1 MKSKSLPKCG
11 ITGAT
16 GVLGR
21 RIIKKLPYK
30 FFVFKNNI
38 ENYKKV
44 QKWINSN
51 KLDIVLHLAA
61 VVPTNKVN
69 KNFKKAKSVNIHGT
83 KNLVKA
89 ILKTTNPPKWV
100 FYASTSHVYPSTF
113 IKKKFSEKYKVKPYS
128 LYGKT
133 KLGGEKIIEKN
144 FQNKKINFCI
154 GRIFSFTD
162 QNQKKPFVIPSLKSK
177 IQGTKQK
184 KLKLSNLNHYR
195 DFLSTE
201 DIALA
206 IKILSKYCKKGIY
219 NIGSG
224 KEINLKN
231 IAEIIAKKYKK
242 KISFEKDN
250 KPTFLISN
258 SRKLKRLGWKPKKFK
273 NTINY
278 FYSNE

>member
-1 MKSKSLPKCG
+1 MLKCG

-21 RIIKKLPYK
+21 QIIKKLPYK
-30 FFVFKNNI
+30 FFIFKNKI

-44 QKWINSN
+44 QKWVNSN

-61 VVPTNKVN
+61 IVPTNKVN
-69 KNFKKAKSVNIHGT
+69 KNFKKAKSVNIYGT

-89 ILKTTNPPKWV
+89 ILKTTNPPKWF
-100 FYASTSHVYPSTF
+100 FYASTSHVYPSSF
-113 IKKKFSEKYKVKPYS
+113 KKKKFSENDKVKPYS
-128 LYGKT
+128 QYGKT
-133 KLGGEKIIEKN
+133 KLGGEKIYKKN
-144 FQNKKINFCI
+144 FKNKKINFCI

-162 QNQKKPFVIPSLKSK
+162 QNQKKPFVIPSLISK
-177 IQGTKQK
+177 IKYTKKRQV
-184 KLKLSNLNHYR
+184 KLSNLNHYR

-206 IKILSKYCKKGIY
+206 IKILSKYGKKGIY

-224 KEINLKN
+224 KEINLKK

-250 KPTFLISN
+250 RPTFLISN
-258 SRKLKRLGWKPKKFK
+258 SSKLKKLGWKPKKFK
-273 NTINY
+273 NSINY
-278 FYSNE
+278 FYSNA

>member
-1 MKSKSLPKCG
+1 MLKCG

-30 FFVFKNNI
+30 FIIFKNNI

-44 QKWINSN
+44 QKWVNSN

-69 KNFKKAKSVNIHGT
+69 KNFGKAKSINIYGT

-89 ILKTTNPPKWV
+89 ILKTPNPPKWV

-113 IKKKFSEKYKVKPYS
+113 KKKKFSENHKAKPYS
-128 LYGKT
+128 KYGKT
-133 KLGGEKIIEKN
+133 KLGGEKIIEQN
-144 FQNKKINFCI
+144 FENKKINFCI

-162 QNQKKPFVIPSLKSK
+162 QNQKKPFVIPSLISK
-177 IQGTKQK
+177 IKYSNQKQV
-184 KLKLSNLNHYR
+184 KLTNLNHYR

-206 IKILSKYCKKGIY
+206 IKILCKYCKKGIY

-242 KISFEKDN
+242 KIYFEKDN
-250 KPTFLISN
+250 RPTFLISN
-258 SRKLKRLGWKPKKFK
+258 SGKLKKLGWKPKKFK
-273 NTINY
+273 NSINY
-278 FYSNE
+278 FYSNA

>member
-1 MKSKSLPKCG
+1 MLKCG

-30 FFVFKNNI
+30 FLIFKEKI

-44 QKWINSN
+44 QKWVNSN

-69 KNFKKAKSVNIHGT
+69 KNFGKAKSINICGT

-89 ILKTTNPPKWV
+89 ILKTPNPPKWF

-113 IKKKFSEKYKVKPYS
+113 IKKKLSENHKAKPYS
-128 LYGKT
+128 KYGKT
-133 KLGGEKIIEKN
+133 KLGGERIIEKN
-144 FQNKKINFCI
+144 FKNKKINFCI

-162 QNQKKPFVIPSLKSK
+162 QNQKKPFVIPSLISK
-177 IQGTKQK
+177 IKSSRQKQV
-184 KLKLSNLNHYR
+184 KLTNLNHYR

-201 DIALA
+201 DIVLA
-206 IKILSKYCKKGIY
+206 IQILGKYCKKGTY

-258 SRKLKRLGWKPKKFK
+258 SSKLKRLGWKPKKFK
-273 NTINY
+273 NSINY
-278 FYSNE
+278 FYSNA

>member
-1 MKSKSLPKCG
+1 MLKCG

-30 FFVFKNNI
+30 FVIFKNNI

-44 QKWINSN
+44 QKWVNSN

-69 KNFKKAKSVNIHGT
+69 KNFGKAKSINVDGT
-83 KNLVKA
+83 KYLVKA
-89 ILKTTNPPKWV
+89 ILKTPKPPKWF

-113 IKKKFSEKYKVKPYS
+113 IKKKLSENHKAKPYS
-128 LYGKT
+128 KYGKT
-133 KLGGEKIIEKN
+133 KLDGEKIIEKN
-144 FQNKKINFCI
+144 FKNKKINFCI

-162 QNQKKPFVIPSLKSK
+162 KNQKKPFVIPSLISK
-177 IQGTKQK
+177 IKFSRQKQV
-184 KLKLSNLNHYR
+184 KLTNLNHYR

-206 IKILSKYCKKGIY
+206 IQILGKYCKKGTY

-242 KISFEKDN
+242 KIYFEKN
-250 KPTFLISN
+250 NRPTFLISN
-258 SRKLKRLGWKPKKFK
+258 SSKLKRLGWKPKKFK
-273 NTINY
+273 NSINY
-278 FYSNE
+278 FYSNA

>member
-1 MKSKSLPKCG
+1 MLKCG

-21 RIIKKLPYK
+21 QLIKKLPYK
-30 FFVFKNNI
+30 FVIFKNNI

-44 QKWINSN
+44 QKWANSN

-69 KNFKKAKSVNIHGT
+69 KNFRKAKSINIHGT

-89 ILKTTNPPKWV
+89 ILKTPNPPKWF
-100 FYASTSHVYPSTF
+100 FYASTSHVYPSIF
-113 IKKKFSEKYKVKPYS
+113 KKKKFAENHKVKPFS
-128 LYGKT
+128 KYGKT

-144 FQNKKINFCI
+144 FKNKKINFCI

-162 QNQKKPFVIPSLKSK
+162 QNQKKPFVVPSLISK
-177 IQGTKQK
+177 IQYSKQK
-184 KLKLSNLNHYR
+184 QVKLTNLNHYR

-206 IKILSKYCKKGIY
+206 IKILCKYGKKGIY

-224 KEINLKN
+224 KEINLKK

-242 KISFEKDN
+242 RISFEKDN

-258 SRKLKRLGWKPKKFK
+258 SNKLKKLGWKPKKFK
-273 NTINY
+273 NSINY
-278 FYSNE
+278 FYSNA

>member
-1 MKSKSLPKCG
+1 MLKCG

-30 FFVFKNNI
+30 FIIFKNNI

-44 QKWINSN
+44 QKWVNSN

-69 KNFKKAKSVNIHGT
+69 KNFGKAKSINIYGT

-89 ILKTTNPPKWV
+89 ILKTPNPPKWF

-113 IKKKFSEKYKVKPYS
+113 IKKKLSENHKAKPYS
-128 LYGKT
+128 KYGKT
-133 KLGGEKIIEKN
+133 KLGGERIIEKN
-144 FQNKKINFCI
+144 FKNKKINFCI

-162 QNQKKPFVIPSLKSK
+162 QNQKKPFVIPSLISK
-177 IQGTKQK
+177 IKFSRQKQV
-184 KLKLSNLNHYR
+184 KLTNLNHYR

-206 IKILSKYCKKGIY
+206 IQILGKYCKKGTY

-231 IAEIIAKKYKK
+231 IAKIIAKKYKK
-242 KISFEKDN
+242 KIYFAKDN
-250 KPTFLISN
+250 RPTFLISN
-258 SRKLKRLGWKPKKFK
+258 SSKLKRLGWKPKKFK
-273 NTINY
+273 NSINY
-278 FYSNE
+278 FYSNA

>member
-1 MKSKSLPKCG
+1 MLKCG

-30 FFVFKNNI
+30 FFIFKNNI

-44 QKWINSN
+44 QKWVNSN

-69 KNFKKAKSVNIHGT
+69 KNFNKAKSINIYGT

-89 ILKTTNPPKWV
+89 ILKTPTPPKWV

-113 IKKKFSEKYKVKPYS
+113 KKKKFSESHKAKPFS
-128 LYGKT
+128 QYGKT

-162 QNQKKPFVIPSLKSK
+162 QNQKKPFIVPSLISK
-177 IQGTKQK
+177 IQYSKQK
-184 KLKLSNLNHYR
+184 QVKLSNLNHYR
-195 DFLSTE
+195 DFLSTK

-206 IKILSKYCKKGIY
+206 IKILGKYYKRGTY

-231 IAEIIAKKYKK
+231 IAEIIANKYKK

-250 KPTFLISN
+250 RPTFLISN
-258 SRKLKRLGWKPKKFK
+258 NNKLKRLGWKPKKFK
-273 NTINY
+273 NSINY
-278 FYSNE
+278 FYSNA

>member
-1 MKSKSLPKCG
+1 MLKCG

-30 FFVFKNNI
+30 FFIFKNNI

-44 QKWINSN
+44 QKWVNSN
-51 KLDIVLHLAA
+51 KLDIVLHLVA

-69 KNFKKAKSVNIHGT
+69 KNFNKAKSINIYGT

-89 ILKTTNPPKWV
+89 ILKTPTPPKWV

-113 IKKKFSEKYKVKPYS
+113 KKKKFSESHKAKPFS
-128 LYGKT
+128 QYGKT

-162 QNQKKPFVIPSLKSK
+162 QNQKKPFIVPSLISK
-177 IQGTKQK
+177 IQYSKQK
-184 KLKLSNLNHYR
+184 QVKLSNLNHYR
-195 DFLSTE
+195 DFLSTK

-206 IKILSKYCKKGIY
+206 IKILGKYYKRGTY

-231 IAEIIAKKYKK
+231 IAEIIANKYKK

-250 KPTFLISN
+250 RPTFLISN
-258 SRKLKRLGWKPKKFK
+258 NNKLKRLGWKPKKFK
-273 NTINY
+273 NSINY
-278 FYSNE
+278 FYSNA

>member
-1 MKSKSLPKCG
+1 MLKCG

-21 RIIKKLPYK
+21 QIIKKLPYK
-30 FFVFKNNI
+30 FFIFKNKI
-38 ENYKKV
+38 ENFKKV
-44 QKWINSN
+44 QKWVDSN

-61 VVPTNKVN
+61 IVPTNQVN
-69 KNFKKAKSVNIHGT
+69 KNFNKAKSVNIYGT

-89 ILKTTNPPKWV
+89 ILKTANPPKWF
-100 FYASTSHVYPSTF
+100 FYASTSHVYTSSF
-113 IKKKFSEKYKVKPYS
+113 KKKKFSENDKVKPYS
-128 LYGKT
+128 QYGKT
-133 KLGGEKIIEKN
+133 KLSGEKIIKKN

-162 QNQKKPFVIPSLKSK
+162 QNQKKPFVIPSLISK
-177 IQGTKQK
+177 IKFSRQKQV
-184 KLKLSNLNHYR
+184 KLTNLNHYR

-206 IKILSKYCKKGIY
+206 IQILGKYCKKGTY

-242 KISFEKDN
+242 KIYFEKDN
-250 KPTFLISN
+250 RPTFLISN
-258 SRKLKRLGWKPKKFK
+258 SSKLKRLGWKPKKFK
-273 NTINY
+273 NNISY
-278 FYSNE
+278 FYSNA

>member
-1 MKSKSLPKCG
+1 MLKCG

-30 FFVFKNNI
+30 FVIFKNKI

-44 QKWINSN
+44 QKWVNSN

-69 KNFKKAKSVNIHGT
+69 KNFGKAKSINIYGT

-89 ILKTTNPPKWV
+89 ILKTPNPPKWF

-113 IKKKFSEKYKVKPYS
+113 IKKKLSENHKAKPYS
-128 LYGKT
+128 KYGKT
-133 KLGGEKIIEKN
+133 KLGGERIIEKN
-144 FQNKKINFCI
+144 FKNKKINFCI

-162 QNQKKPFVIPSLKSK
+162 QNQKKPFVIPSLISK
-177 IQGTKQK
+177 IKSSRQKQV
-184 KLKLSNLNHYR
+184 KLTNLNHYR

-201 DIALA
+201 DIVLA
-206 IKILSKYCKKGIY
+206 IQILGKYCKKGTY

-242 KISFEKDN
+242 KIYFEKDN
-250 KPTFLISN
+250 RPTFLISN
-258 SRKLKRLGWKPKKFK
+258 SSKLKRLGWKPKKFK
-273 NTINY
+273 NSINY
-278 FYSNE
+278 FYSNA

>member
-1 MKSKSLPKCG
+1 MLKCG

-21 RIIKKLPYK
+21 RIVKKLPYK
-30 FFVFKNNI
+30 FVIFKNNI

-44 QKWINSN
+44 QKWVNSN

-69 KNFKKAKSVNIHGT
+69 KNFRKAKSINIYGT

-89 ILKTTNPPKWV
+89 ILKTPNPPKWF

-113 IKKKFSEKYKVKPYS
+113 IKKKLSENHKAKPYS
-128 LYGKT
+128 KYGKT
-133 KLGGEKIIEKN
+133 KLGGERIIEKN
-144 FQNKKINFCI
+144 FKNKKINFCI

-162 QNQKKPFVIPSLKSK
+162 QNQKKPFVIPSLISK
-177 IQGTKQK
+177 IKSSRQKQV
-184 KLKLSNLNHYR
+184 KLTNLNHYR

-201 DIALA
+201 DIVLA
-206 IKILSKYCKKGIY
+206 IQILGKYCKKGTY

-242 KISFEKDN
+242 KIYFEKDN
-250 KPTFLISN
+250 RPTFLISN
-258 SRKLKRLGWKPKKFK
+258 SSKLKKLGWKPKKFK
-273 NTINY
+273 NSINY
-278 FYSNE
+278 FYSNA

>member
-1 MKSKSLPKCG
+1 MLKCG

-21 RIIKKLPYK
+21 RIVKKLPYK
-30 FFVFKNNI
+30 FVIFKNNI

-44 QKWINSN
+44 QKWVNSN

-69 KNFKKAKSVNIHGT
+69 KNFGKAKSINIYGT

-89 ILKTTNPPKWV
+89 ILKTPNPPKWF

-113 IKKKFSEKYKVKPYS
+113 IKKKLSENHKAKPYS
-128 LYGKT
+128 KYGKT
-133 KLGGEKIIEKN
+133 KLGGERIIEKN
-144 FQNKKINFCI
+144 FKNKKINFCI

-162 QNQKKPFVIPSLKSK
+162 QNQKKPFVIPSLISK
-177 IQGTKQK
+177 IKSSRQKQV
-184 KLKLSNLNHYR
+184 KLTNLNHYR

-201 DIALA
+201 DIVLA
-206 IKILSKYCKKGIY
+206 IQILGKYCKKGTY

-242 KISFEKDN
+242 KIYFEKDN
-250 KPTFLISN
+250 RPTFLISN
-258 SRKLKRLGWKPKKFK
+258 SSKLKRLGWKPKKFK
-273 NTINY
+273 NSINY
-278 FYSNE
+278 FYSNA

>member
-1 MKSKSLPKCG
+1 MLKCG

-30 FFVFKNNI
+30 FLIFKEKI

-44 QKWINSN
+44 KKWVNLN
-51 KLDIVLHLAA
+51 KFDIVLHLAA
-61 VVPTNKVN
+61 IVPTNKVN
-69 KNFKKAKSVNIHGT
+69 KNYKKAKSVNIYGT

-89 ILKTTNPPKWV
+89 ILETSNPPKWF

-113 IKKKFSEKYKVKPYS
+113 KKKKFSEKDKVKPYS
-128 LYGKT
+128 QYGKT
-133 KLGGEKIIEKN
+133 KLGGEKIVEKN
-144 FQNKKINFCI
+144 FKNKKINFCI

-162 QNQKKPFVIPSLKSK
+162 KNQKIPFVIPGLISK
-177 IQGTKQK
+177 IQYTKQK
-184 KLKLSNLNHYR
+184 QLRLSNLNHYR

-206 IKILSKYCKKGIY
+206 IKILGKYCKKGTY

-231 IAEIIAKKYKK
+231 IAKIIAKKYKK

-258 SRKLKRLGWKPKKFK
+258 SSKLKRLGWKPKKFK
-273 NTINY
+273 NSINY
-278 FYSNE
+278 FYSNA